1 MEKNNDNN
9 SDAPD
14 PFSIFQNIDNNSNNN
29 EGFDGLTPQPIF
41 EKPKTT
47 TNYIK
52 EISQIRC
59 DKCFK
64 IPSIEIIPTTKEI
77 TICINCDCGQK
88 NFDLNDYEKYLI
100 PLSLKK
106 ITCSSLLHQNKDNDI
121 IYASEYC
128 NLCKKYLCKNCL
140 VSHKEFQSN
149 HKTIKINDI
158 DNLCSIDCEK
168 LIGFCKSCKKCYCNI
183 CKNDHLEHNIKSFEK
198 MKIDEDN
205 YFEMFSCLGKIKE
218 IMEYNEK
225 LTNDIMKVF
234 KEKMKLIENAFK
246 ENNAKNKKLYN
257 ILKQILLDYSSFKN
271 NLNFNVIKNI
281 QFNCN
286 FNFKNLDLNFKSSTL
301 DEITNKSLYYFK
313 NYTIIKKEI
322 NSYYLNEIKQI
333 KVCTEPI
340 NSLVLLKDNRI
351 AASSLDSK
359 IFIINPNKNY
369 QIDFTIDNYSNGVR
383 DLCQT
388 YNGNLLASYGNLNDS
403 NIKILNIEENSFRKL
418 GEIYGYGFFTKIIQM
433 KFNNYIATGCM
444 DHTIKIYN
452 IDKSKKEIF
461 TLTGHKN
468 IISSILEIKEKNYLV
483 SASQDK
489 TLKFWDLESMKQIHS
504 IDDIYC
510 VRKECLVQINYNQI
524 AIGCIP
530 GLIKII
536 CVNNFEIVNSISCK
550 LPICLF
556 IFNEWTLIS
565 GNNDK
570 NNNKHYFSSALEI
583 TNKRNF
589 VFGNEDG
596 EIKICEFQII

>member
-14 PFSIFQNIDNNSNNN
+14 PFSIFQNLENNSEKKEEFNG
-29 EGFDGLTPQPIF
+29 ETPQSIF
-41 EKPKTT
+41 EKPKV

-52 EISQIRC
+52 DISQFRC
-59 DKCFK
+59 DKCYK
-64 IPSIEIIPTTKEI
+64 IPSIEIIPTNKEI
-77 TICINCDCGQK
+77 TVCIKCDCGQK
-88 NFDLNDYEKYLI
+88 NFDLNDYEKYLFQ
-100 PLSLKK
+100 LSLSN
-106 ITCSSLLHQNKDNDI
+106 IPCSSLIHHDNDNNI

-128 NLCKKYLCKNCL
+128 NLCKKYLCKNCI

-149 HKTIKINDI
+149 HKTMKINDI
-158 DNLCSIDCEK
+158 DNLCPKDSEK
-168 LIGFCKSCKKCYCNI
+168 LIGLCKSCKTCYCNI
-183 CKNDHLEHNIKSFEK
+183 CKIEHYEHNIKSFERL
-198 MKIDEDN
+198 KIDEDN
-205 YFEMFSCLGKIKE
+205 YFNLFSYLGKIKE
-218 IMEYNEK
+218 IMDYNEK
-225 LTNDIMKVF
+225 IKNDIIKVF

-246 ENNAKNKKLYN
+246 ENEAKNKKLYN
-257 ILKQILLDYSSFKN
+257 LIKQLLLDYSSFKN
-271 NLNFNVIKNI
+271 NINFNVIKNI
-281 QFNCN
+281 KFNCD
-286 FNFKNLDLNFKSSTL
+286 FNFKTLELNFNSSTL
-301 DEITNKSLYYFK
+301 DEITNKSLYYFN

-322 NSYYLNEIKQI
+322 NTSYLYPIKQM
-333 KVCTEPI
+333 KVCIEPI
-340 NSLVLLKDNRI
+340 NSLILLKDNRI

-359 IFIINPNKNY
+359 IFIINPNKDY

-383 DLCQT
+383 DLCLT
-388 YNGNLLASYGNLNDS
+388 YSGNLIASYGNLSDS
-403 NIKILNIEENSFRKL
+403 NFKIFNIEENSFRKI

-444 DHTIKIYN
+444 DHTIKIYDIN
-452 IDKSKKEIF
+452 KSKKELF

-468 IISSILEIKEKNYLV
+468 VISSILEIKENNYLV

-510 VRKECLVQINYNQI
+510 VRKDCLVQINYNQI
-524 AIGCIP
+524 AIGCFP

-536 CVNNFEIVNSISCK
+536 SVNNFEILNSISCK
-550 LPICLF
+550 LPLCLF

-570 NNNKHYFSSALEI
+570 KNNKNYFSSALEI
-583 TNKRNF
+583 VNKRNF
-589 VFGNEDG
+589 AFGNDDG